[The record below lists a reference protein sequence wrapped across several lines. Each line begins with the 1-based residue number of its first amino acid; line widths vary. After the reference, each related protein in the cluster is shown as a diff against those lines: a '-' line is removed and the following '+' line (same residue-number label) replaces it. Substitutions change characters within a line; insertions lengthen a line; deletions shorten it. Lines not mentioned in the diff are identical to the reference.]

1 MIKSISLLLCI
12 SFLTA
17 CTQSVEIEEPT
28 QPSSVPSTAM
38 WVGGID
44 GGVFVVLNDT
54 DQGYYGEIYHQN
66 GDIAYKGPF
75 TASTED
81 VPKASEL
88 SKIDFT
94 GWDGERLYIQEKFSL
109 KSND

>member
-1 MIKSISLLLCI
+1 MKLRISALVFILLA
-12 SFLTA
+12 A
-17 CTQSVEIEEPT
+17 CTQSVEISEPAK
-28 QPSSVPSTAM
+28 PSSVPTTAM

-44 GGVFVVLNDT
+44 GGVFVVLNDI

-66 GDIAYKGPF
+66 GDIAYKGTF

-81 VPKASEL
+81 LPKASEL

-94 GWDGERLYIQEKFSL
+94 GWDGERLYVQEKFSL